1 MNYGYFD
8 LKNKEYVI
16 TKPDT
21 PAPWVNYLGSPEY
34 GAIISNNAAGYSF
47 VKSGANGRISR
58 FRFNSM
64 MALPGRYIYIRDND
78 TADYWSASWQ
88 PVGKP
93 LDKYKSECRHGTAY
107 TVISSEYE
115 NIAAETAYYVPNG
128 KTYEVW
134 RSKIINN
141 DSKPRKLSVF
151 GFVEFTNDNNY
162 EQDQVNLQYTLFIT
176 RTSFEGNKILQHI
189 NENSG
194 RDETGSNH
202 RERFFGMVGADVTA
216 ACGNPDSFIG
226 SYRTYS
232 NPEAVEKG
240 RLDGSMNYNSNPAER
255 CNRILLLSRDRLPS
269 LYIF

>member
-1 MNYGYFD
+1 
-8 LKNKEYVI
+8 
-16 TKPDT
+16 
-21 PAPWVNYLGSPEY
+21 
-34 GAIISNNAAGYSF
+34 
-47 VKSGANGRISR
+47 
-58 FRFNSM
+58 M

-134 RSKIINN
+134 RSKITNN

-189 NENSG
+189 NENSS

-216 ACGNPDSFIG
+216 A
-226 SYRTYS
+226 
-232 NPEAVEKG
+232 
-240 RLDGSMNYNSNPAER
+240 AE
-255 CNRILLLSRDRLPS
+255 IPTALSALTEPIQIPRQLKRAGLTA
-269 LYIF
+269 L